1 MTLNKC
7 SKTWSLKKSFWLI
20 GKTMEK
26 TKKLELLPAP
36 VKIKTGEEPK
46 DILNVVKRSITL
58 TKEEYQRPQ
67 EWVKQI
73 AEMIEATF
81 AAKIECIAAT
91 PPIVRKLTDKLDG
104 DVQVSFIAIDV
115 SEVMKK
121 EDGFN

>member
-1 MTLNKC
+1 
-7 SKTWSLKKSFWLI
+7 
-20 GKTMEK
+20 MEK
-26 TKKLELLPAP
+26 TRKLELLPAP
-36 VKIKTGEEPK
+36 VKIKTGKEPK

-121 EDGFN
+121 EGLCQ

>member
-1 MTLNKC
+1 M
-7 SKTWSLKKSFWLI
+7 SQS
-20 GKTMEK
+20 
-26 TKKLELLPAP
+26 KKLELLPAP
-36 VKIKTGEEPK
+36 VEINTGKEPK

-58 TKEEYQRPQ
+58 TNEEYLKPQ

-73 AEMIEATF
+73 AEMIDATF

-91 PPIVRKLTDKLDG
+91 PPIIRKLTDKLDG

-121 EDGFN
+121 EGLCQ

>member
-1 MTLNKC
+1 
-7 SKTWSLKKSFWLI
+7 
-20 GKTMEK
+20 MEK
-26 TKKLELLPAP
+26 MKKLELLPAP
-36 VKIKTGEEPK
+36 VKIKTGKEPK

-91 PPIVRKLTDKLDG
+91 PPIIRYANPDDLNSNVLI
-104 DVQVSFIAIDV
+104 SAIIIDV

-121 EDGFN
+121 EGLCN

>member
-1 MTLNKC
+1 
-7 SKTWSLKKSFWLI
+7 
-20 GKTMEK
+20 MEK
-26 TKKLELLPAP
+26 TRKLELLPAP
-36 VKIKTGEEPK
+36 VKIKTGKEPK

-73 AEMIEATF
+73 AEMIDATF

-91 PPIVRKLTDKLDG
+91 PPIIRKLTDKLDG

-121 EDGFN
+121 EGLCQ

>member
-1 MTLNKC
+1 
-7 SKTWSLKKSFWLI
+7 
-20 GKTMEK
+20 MEK
-26 TKKLELLPAP
+26 TRKLELLPAP
-36 VKIKTGEEPK
+36 VEINTGKEPK

-121 EDGFN
+121 EGLCQ

>member
-1 MTLNKC
+1 M
-7 SKTWSLKKSFWLI
+7 SQS
-20 GKTMEK
+20 
-26 TKKLELLPAP
+26 KKLELLPAP
-36 VKIKTGEEPK
+36 VEIHTGKEPK

-58 TKEEYQRPQ
+58 TNEEYLKPQ

-73 AEMIEATF
+73 AEMIDATF

-121 EDGFN
+121 EGLCQ

>member
-1 MTLNKC
+1 M
-7 SKTWSLKKSFWLI
+7 SQS
-20 GKTMEK
+20 
-26 TKKLELLPAP
+26 KKLELLPVP
-36 VKIKTGEEPK
+36 VKINTGEEPK

-58 TKEEYQRPQ
+58 TNEEYLRPQ

-73 AEMIEATF
+73 AEMIDATF

-121 EDGFN
+121 EGLCQ

>member
-1 MTLNKC
+1 MT
-7 SKTWSLKKSFWLI
+7 
-20 GKTMEK
+20 
-26 TKKLELLPAP
+26 
-36 VKIKTGEEPK
+36 K
-46 DILNVVKRSITL
+46 D
-58 TKEEYQRPQ
+58 EYQRPQ

-104 DVQVSFIAIDV
+104 DVQISFIAIDV

-121 EDGFN
+121 EGLCQ

>member
-1 MTLNKC
+1 M
-7 SKTWSLKKSFWLI
+7 SQS
-20 GKTMEK
+20 
-26 TKKLELLPAP
+26 KKLELLPAP
-36 VKIKTGEEPK
+36 VKINTGEEPK
-46 DILNVVKRSITL
+46 DILYVVKRSITL
-58 TKEEYQRPQ
+58 TNEEYLKPQ

-73 AEMIEATF
+73 AEMIDATF

-121 EDGFN
+121 EGLCQ

>member
-1 MTLNKC
+1 
-7 SKTWSLKKSFWLI
+7 
-20 GKTMEK
+20 MEK
-26 TKKLELLPAP
+26 MKKLELLPAP
-36 VKIKTGEEPK
+36 VKINTGEEPK

-58 TKEEYQRPQ
+58 TNEEYLKPQ

-73 AEMIEATF
+73 AEMIDATF

-121 EDGFN
+121 EGLCQ

>member
-1 MTLNKC
+1 
-7 SKTWSLKKSFWLI
+7 
-20 GKTMEK
+20 MEK
-26 TKKLELLPAP
+26 PSNLELLPVP
-36 VKIKTGEEPK
+36 VKIKSGEETK
-46 DILNVVKRSITL
+46 GILNVVKRSL
-58 TKEEYQRPQ
+58 TKDEYQRPQ

-104 DVQVSFIAIDV
+104 DVQISFIAIDV

-121 EDGFN
+121 EGLCQ